1 MLAALPATCTS
12 TWCSSPRTAAV
23 FNTQMLNL
31 CEQVMAQVCTNFDAT
46 LAEFNG
52 TEDHV
57 HLLVQYPPKVAL
69 SHNANSLKDV

>member
-1 MLAALPATCTS
+1 
-12 TWCSSPRTAAV
+12 
-23 FNTQMLNL
+23 
-31 CEQVMAQVCTNFDAT
+31 MAQVCTNFDAT